1 MMNVIII
8 GAQASG
14 KMTIGQ
20 ELEKVS
26 DLKLFH
32 NHDSIDF
39 VTRFLPMS
47 PEARELIDTIRF
59 DFFEA
64 FVKAD
69 RGLIFTVV
77 IDFNDENDLDF
88 LRRIQEIFHSF
99 EREVLFVEL
108 ETDLQER
115 LRSNTTENRLQHKPW
130 KRNVEWS
137 ESDILSTMEYACFN
151 PKKKPK
157 DLVHYVKINNTDLS
171 AKATAELIR
180 DKMEQIEG
188 GADENP

>member
-1 MMNVIII
+1 MNVIII

-69 RGLIFTVV
+69 RGLIFTVC
-77 IDFNDENDLDF
+77 L
-88 LRRIQEIFHSF
+88 LYTSP
-99 EREVLFVEL
+99 
-108 ETDLQER
+108 
-115 LRSNTTENRLQHKPW
+115 SP
-130 KRNVEWS
+130 
-137 ESDILSTMEYACFN
+137 
-151 PKKKPK
+151 
-157 DLVHYVKINNTDLS
+157 
-171 AKATAELIR
+171 R
-180 DKMEQIEG
+180 D
-188 GADENP
+188 

>member
-20 ELEKVS
+20 ELEKIS
-26 DLKLFH
+26 DLTLFH

-47 PEARELIDTIRF
+47 PEARKLIDTIRF

-64 FVKAD
+64 FAKAD

-88 LRRIQEIFHSF
+88 LRRIQDVFHSF

-108 ETDLQER
+108 ETDLEER
-115 LRSNTTENRLQHKPW
+115 LRRNTTENRLQHKPW

-151 PKKKPK
+151 PLQPPK
-157 DLVHYVKINNTDLS
+157 DLVRYVKINNTHLS
-171 AKATAELIR
+171 AKESAEMIW
-180 DKMEQIEG
+180 DKMKQIEG
-188 GADENP
+188 EGQ

>member
-1 MMNVIII
+1 MNLIII

-20 ELEKVS
+20 ELEKIS
-26 DLKLFH
+26 DLRLFH

-47 PEARELIDTIRF
+47 PEAKELIGRIRF

-64 FVKAD
+64 FAKAN

-77 IDFNDENDLDF
+77 IDFNDESDLEF
-88 LRRIQEIFHSF
+88 LRQIQDVFHSF
-99 EREVLFVEL
+99 DREVLFVEL

-115 LRSNTTENRLQHKPW
+115 LRRNRTENRLEHKPL
-130 KRNVEWS
+130 KRDLNWS
-137 ESDILSTMEYACFN
+137 EQDILSTAEFAQFN
-151 PKKKPK
+151 PKTSPEFLKQ
-157 DLVHYVKINNTDLS
+157 YFKINNTNLS
-171 AKATAELIR
+171 AEETAQLILQ
-180 DKMEQIEG
+180 KMNKIEQ
-188 GADENP
+188 N